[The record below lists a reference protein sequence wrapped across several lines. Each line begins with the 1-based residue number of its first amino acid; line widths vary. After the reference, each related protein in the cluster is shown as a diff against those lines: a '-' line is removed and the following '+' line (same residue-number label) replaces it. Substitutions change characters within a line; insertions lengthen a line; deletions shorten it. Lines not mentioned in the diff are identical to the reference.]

1 MTEYIY
7 IYIIKSTN
15 FVKIKQNLTS
25 FNSKEEIK
33 MRVTI
38 DLDRDIII
46 IPDNFFKK
54 IGEENEKLE
63 KYGATAVDPLVR
75 IWHSFFTAM
84 DDTNNRLLTQTNA
97 KTSTR
102 KKKTV
107 NVEETKKRID
117 KEKEIIAE
125 KKAEAEKAAADKK

>member
-7 IYIIKSTN
+7 IYIIKSTK
-15 FVKIKQNLTS
+15 FVEIKQNLTS

-54 IGEENEKLE
+54 ISEENEKLE
-63 KYGATAVDPLVR
+63 KYGAKPVKAIDR
-75 IWHSFFTAM
+75 IKRSFEEAM
-84 DDTNNRLLTQTNA
+84 KDTDNRLLTQTNA
-97 KTSTR
+97 KTATR
-102 KKKTV
+102 IRKS
-107 NVEETKKRID
+107 
-117 KEKEIIAE
+117 
-125 KKAEAEKAAADKK
+125 DKKDNNIDTTTPASAANNAPVDKK